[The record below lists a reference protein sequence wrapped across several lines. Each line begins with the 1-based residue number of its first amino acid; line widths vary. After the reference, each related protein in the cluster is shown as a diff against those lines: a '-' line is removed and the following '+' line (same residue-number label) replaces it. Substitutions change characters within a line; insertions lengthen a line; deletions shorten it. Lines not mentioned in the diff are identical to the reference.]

1 MEPYNNTFITD
12 ALWDFIEANVPNYH
26 ERDDV
31 LRQAQLQLLIDG
43 HESPVAGITRDE
55 AILLRDNILH
65 GLFAEAIAAFTGKTV
80 SGSGYLRDYAEALA
94 DIAYEAGKRRL
105 RLSGNSRE
113 TIGTLIHWADE
124 FSRRHKDT
132 DWIDKEY
139 LDEIYNFTEEKLRT
153 AQSGSDSESEFEI
166 AFLDRAAL
174 ERHGYDSK
182 NTTDSDLQELAKLMG
197 DNYCNSPKF
206 SEDLCAACTS
216 LGLTRN

>member
-1 MEPYNNTFITD
+1 MELKDLHITD
-12 ALWDFIEANVPNYH
+12 SFWDFIEANIPDH
-26 ERDDV
+26 DKRTDT
-31 LRQAQLQLLIDG
+31 LRQSELQNFIDG
-43 HESPVAGITRDE
+43 HESTVAGITREE

-65 GLFAEAIAAFTGKTV
+65 RLFAEAIAAFTGETV

-94 DIAYEAGKRRL
+94 DIAYEAGKRRF

-124 FSRRHKDT
+124 FSRRHKNT

-153 AQSGSDSESEFEI
+153 AQSGSDPESEFEI

-216 LGLTRN
+216 LGLKRN

>member
-1 MEPYNNTFITD
+1 MEPYNNTLITD
-12 ALWDFIEANVPNYH
+12 DLWDFIEANVPNYH

-31 LRQAQLQLLIDG
+31 MRQAQLQLFIDG

-65 GLFAEAIAAFTGKTV
+65 GLFAEAVAAFTAKQPVEVPGGI
-80 SGSGYLRDYAEALA
+80 SLYDYAEALA

-216 LGLTRN
+216 L

>member
-1 MEPYNNTFITD
+1 MELKDLHITD
-12 ALWDFIEANVPNYH
+12 SFWDFIEANIPDH
-26 ERDDV
+26 DKRTDT
-31 LRQAQLQLLIDG
+31 LRQSELQNFIDG
-43 HESPVAGITRDE
+43 HESTVAGITREE

-65 GLFAEAIAAFTGKTV
+65 RLFAEAIAAFTGETV

-94 DIAYEAGKRRL
+94 DIAYEAGKRRF

-139 LDEIYNFTEEKLRT
+139 LDEIYNFTEEKLQT
-153 AQSGSDSESEFEI
+153 AQSGSDPESEFEI

-182 NTTDSDLQELAKLMG
+182 NTTDNDLQELAKLMG

-216 LGLTRN
+216 LGLKRN